1 MPVTRIL
8 NVMTIAAVFV
18 MLIGC
23 LEQYDSAPTNKMFHG
38 EYDQS
43 KKVPENLSA
52 TGELPTPAVA
62 VPIDQKY
69 ANFCSSCH
77 GPNGGGD
84 GPAGVA
90 LDPKP
95 RNLIDK
101 SWQASVTDD
110 RIYNVIKNGGPS
122 VGLAATMAPW
132 GGVLTDDEVKAMVA
146 FIRGL

>member
-1 MPVTRIL
+1 MVT
-8 NVMTIAAVFV
+8 
-18 MLIGC
+18 GC
-23 LEQYDSAPTNKMFHG
+23 LEQFDPAPTNKMFHG

-90 LDPKP
+90 LNPKP
-95 RNLIDK
+95 RVLSDK
-101 SWQASVTDD
+101 TWQASVTDD
-110 RIYNVIKNGGPS
+110 RIYNVLKNGGAS

-132 GGVLTDDEVKAMVA
+132 GGVLSEDEIKAMVG

>member
-8 NVMTIAAVFV
+8 NAMTIAAVVV
-18 MLIGC
+18 MLTGC
-23 LEQYDSAPTNKMFHG
+23 LEQFDPAPTNKMFRG

-77 GPNGGGD
+77 GPKGGGD

-95 RNLIDK
+95 RVLNDK
-101 SWQASVTDD
+101 TWQASVSDD
-110 RIYNVIKNGGPS
+110 RIYNVLKNGGVS

-132 GGVLTDDEVKAMVA
+132 GGVLSDDEIKAMVG